1 MKRNELLNE
10 IAEFAKEN
18 DYAFLLGAGM
28 MCANDDETRSEVVD
42 CIEKADTYKLLSKNE
57 VENDASELMPE
68 IENGCEVYEFIKS
81 NAWQLY
87 IAIY

>member
-1 MKRNELLNE
+1 MKTKKE

-18 DYAFLLGAGM
+18 DCAFLFGAGL
-28 MCANDDETRSEVVD
+28 MCANGDETRNEVVY

-81 NAWQLY
+81 NYWQLY

>member
-1 MKRNELLNE
+1 MKTKKE
-10 IAEFAKEN
+10 IAEFAQEE
-18 DYAFLLGAGM
+18 DYAFLYGAGIM
-28 MCANDDETRSEVVD
+28 YANDDETRSEVVD

-57 VENDASELMPE
+57 VENDAFELMSE

-87 IAIY
+87 IAIPV

>member
-1 MKRNELLNE
+1 MKRNKLLKE
-10 IAEFAKEN
+10 IAEFAKVE
-18 DYAFLLGAGM
+18 DYAFLFGAGM
-28 MCANDDETRSEVVD
+28 MCANDDETRNEVVD

-57 VENDASELMPE
+57 VENDASELITE
-68 IENGCEVYEFIKS
+68 IENGCEVYEFIKL